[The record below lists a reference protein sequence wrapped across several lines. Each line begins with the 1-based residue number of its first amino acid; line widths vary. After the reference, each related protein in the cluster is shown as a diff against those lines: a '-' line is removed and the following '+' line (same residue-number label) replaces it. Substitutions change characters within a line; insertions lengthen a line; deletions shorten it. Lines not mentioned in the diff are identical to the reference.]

1 MEASSRAAAGMR
13 LIAEHRRRIVRPRP
27 GGTMENGIV
36 EVVVL
41 LAFVALVALFFVKR
55 PGRDRLRAKF
65 HHPPLRRPNRP
76 HRHHQP

>member
-1 MEASSRAAAGMR
+1 MEASSRAAAGIGS
-13 LIAEHRRRIVRPRP
+13 IAERRRWIVRARR

-36 EVVVL
+36 EIVVL
-41 LAFVALVALFFVKR
+41 LAFVALAVLFFVKR

-65 HHPPLRRPNRP
+65 RHPPLRRPNRP

>member
-1 MEASSRAAAGMR
+1 MKASSHAAAGIR
-13 LIAEHRRRIVRPRP
+13 SIAERRRRIVRPRP

-41 LAFVALVALFFVKR
+41 LAFVALAVLFFVKR

-65 HHPPLRRPNRP
+65 HHPPLRRPHRP

>member
-1 MEASSRAAAGMR
+1 MEASSRAAAGIR
-13 LIAEHRRRIVRPRP
+13 SIAERRRWIARSRR
-27 GGTMENGIV
+27 GGTMETGIV

-41 LAFVALVALFFVKR
+41 LAFVALAVLFFIKR

>member
-1 MEASSRAAAGMR
+1 MEASSRAAAGICS
-13 LIAEHRRRIVRPRP
+13 IAERRQKIVRPRA

-41 LAFVALVALFFVKR
+41 LAFAALAVLFFAKR

>member
-1 MEASSRAAAGMR
+1 
-13 LIAEHRRRIVRPRP
+13 
-27 GGTMENGIV
+27 MENGIV

-41 LAFVALVALFFVKR
+41 LAFVALAVLFFIKR

-65 HHPPLRRPNRP
+65 HHPPLRRPHRP

>member
-1 MEASSRAAAGMR
+1 
-13 LIAEHRRRIVRPRP
+13 
-27 GGTMENGIV
+27 MENGIV

-41 LAFVALVALFFVKR
+41 LAFVALAVLFFAKR

>member
-1 MEASSRAAAGMR
+1 
-13 LIAEHRRRIVRPRP
+13 
-27 GGTMENGIV
+27 MENGIV